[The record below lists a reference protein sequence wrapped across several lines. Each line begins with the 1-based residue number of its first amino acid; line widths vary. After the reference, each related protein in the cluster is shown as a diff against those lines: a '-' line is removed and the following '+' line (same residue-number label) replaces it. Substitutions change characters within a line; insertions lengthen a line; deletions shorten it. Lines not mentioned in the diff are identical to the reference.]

1 MADSATADEWTAGS
15 NAGWASD
22 QWNAAGTVISGIGS
36 PTAPLININLLIPL
50 VKEIPDNYTLFL
62 KFAYAVDKSS
72 DTPPVI
78 HIKPFKWTCG
88 EVAGDGSMSLV
99 ELGAEDSF
107 TLSEING
114 TWYVCGEASWPVVGD
129 ILEDQKVTFG
139 WRTDPTSDIWNNV
152 GAGTWKAWS
161 ELIA

>member
-1 MADSATADEWTAGS
+1 
-15 NAGWASD
+15 
-22 QWNAAGTVISGIGS
+22 
-36 PTAPLININLLIPL
+36 
-50 VKEIPDNYTLFL
+50 
-62 KFAYAVDKSS
+62 
-72 DTPPVI
+72 
-78 HIKPFKWTCG
+78 
-88 EVAGDGSMSLV
+88 MSLV

-114 TWYVCGEASWPVVGD
+114 TWYVCGEASWPVVGA

-139 WRTDPTSDIWNNV
+139 WRTDNGSDIWQNV